1 MVMYQKMMEMQKQ
14 TMEMLESHQQT
25 MIAQAAV
32 QAAQETQSA
41 ADQEAGDDEDE
52 AADGEA
58 VAPGFEQNEAV
69 FAAAFQ
75 AQQQQYMQQME
86 FAQQVHRQGVQQ
98 LAKMPMRQCRFS
110 DDFRPFSFCKN
121 FYSAEGCRRADRC
134 TYAHCF
140 EELHPASPEFRKGT
154 EEAETTTLSE
164 MAPVDK
170 ADTVPD
176 MKLKR
181 KRDICHKWDRDRS
194 CVLGKQCPFAHGES
208 EIGTVDFVVCEKVK
222 TKICKFWKSGK
233 CIYQSACINAH
244 GEHEIGT
251 KRPQFQDNHPTKRR
265 KEGESIE
272 QWRSSVL
279 RG

>member
-1 MVMYQKMMEMQKQ
+1 
-14 TMEMLESHQQT
+14 
-25 MIAQAAV
+25 
-32 QAAQETQSA
+32 
-41 ADQEAGDDEDE
+41 
-52 AADGEA
+52 
-58 VAPGFEQNEAV
+58 
-69 FAAAFQ
+69 
-75 AQQQQYMQQME
+75 
-86 FAQQVHRQGVQQ
+86 
-98 LAKMPMRQCRFS
+98 MRACRFS
-110 DDFRPFSFCKN
+110 EDFRPFSFCKN

-140 EELHPASPEFRKGT
+140 EELHPASPEFRKGA
-154 EEAETTTLSE
+154 EESETTTLSE

-181 KRDICHKWDRDRS
+181 KRDICHKWDRDKS

-222 TKICKFWKSGK
+222 TKICKFWRSGK

-265 KEGESIE
+265 REGESIE
-272 QWRSSVL
+272 DWRNSVL
-279 RG
+279 R